1 LLDLGGFNNT
11 IKNLTSSAGT
21 ITNSTGSATLRI
33 ADALSGTL
41 TTNLFT
47 GSLGLQ
53 IYGGGTVNSIL
64 GNASNNYSGGTI
76 LGNGSG
82 TTTTRWLGSGTIGA
96 GSPGAVTSGIFG
108 TGAITIGATTSD
120 RSQLY
125 FAGAT
130 TVNNGIVVNSAVGA
144 VPSEIGAFR
153 VESTG
158 SIIAGAINANLADA
172 TFNAM
177 NTTGR
182 TLTVSGAISGS
193 SGLRVT
199 SQGAGGLTVTLS
211 NTGTA
216 NSYAGDTTIDGN
228 GNAVLA
234 LGAANQIANGAGKGN
249 LVISNARFDMRGFSE
264 TINGLSGS
272 GTVDGVSGT
281 PTLTVGDNNATS
293 TFSGRIT
300 NTAGTLALTK
310 IGTGTLTLSGANTY
324 TGALAVSGGVLGLA
338 STVGGA
344 AANAASVS
352 VASNATLIL
361 SQSSQV
367 NNSAVVTLSGGTI
380 QRGSGVSEVFG
391 NLNVSSASFLDFG
404 NGATGALSFG
414 LYTGSALLT
423 VNNFFEGNVLTFGND
438 LSGSIGNTN
447 SFQFDNAFT
456 SSWNQG
462 TSTFTITAIPEPS
475 TYFAAVGVLGL
486 LLLSMR
492 RYTESR
498 LPRG

>member
-1 LLDLGGFNNT
+1 
-11 IKNLTSSAGT
+11 
-21 ITNSTGSATLRI
+21 
-33 ADALSGTL
+33 
-41 TTNLFT
+41 
-47 GSLGLQ
+47 
-53 IYGGGTVNSIL
+53 
-64 GNASNNYSGGTI
+64 
-76 LGNGSG
+76 
-82 TTTTRWLGSGTIGA
+82 
-96 GSPGAVTSGIFG
+96 
-108 TGAITIGATTSD
+108 
-120 RSQLY
+120 
-125 FAGAT
+125 
-130 TVNNGIVVNSAVGA
+130 
-144 VPSEIGAFR
+144 
-153 VESTG
+153 
-158 SIIAGAINANLADA
+158 
-172 TFNAM
+172 M
-177 NTTGR
+177 
-182 TLTVSGAISGS
+182 
-193 SGLRVT
+193 
-199 SQGAGGLTVTLS
+199 
-211 NTGTA
+211 
-216 NSYAGDTTIDGN
+216 
-228 GNAVLA
+228 
-234 LGAANQIANGAGKGN
+234 
-249 LVISNARFDMRGFSE
+249 
-264 TINGLSGS
+264 
-272 GTVDGVSGT
+272 
-281 PTLTVGDNNATS
+281 
-293 TFSGRIT
+293 
-300 NTAGTLALTK
+300 
-310 IGTGTLTLSGANTY
+310 TLSGANTY

-391 NLNVSSASFLDFG
+391 NLNISSASFLDFG

-475 TYFAAVGVLGL
+475 TYFAAVGMLGL
-486 LLLSMR
+486 LLLSTR